1 MRPIKLELQA
11 FGPYKEKTSLDF
23 TDLGD
28 QNLFLISGS
37 TGAGKTTIFDAI
49 VYALYGKTSGSSR
62 DINELKSQLAED
74 ESLAYVRLTFM
85 IHGKTYTV
93 KRIPKQKRPTKRGL
107 IREQNAEVTLEGE
120 DFSLSKTQ
128 EVDNKLVEVLGLSA
142 DQFRQI
148 VMLPQGEFKKLL
160 EASSGEKEAILRT
173 IFHTDYLD
181 RFQQA
186 IAERFKQANQ
196 EVGTLKK
203 QVDQHSQS
211 FVTFA
216 DNKTEQAKEQD
227 GNQSENQTG
236 VSENALTEKD
246 RVQNWVDQ
254 EDYQALSE
262 WAGQKSSEMDQE
274 TAQLSQ
280 EITAAEAKIQKLEGY
295 IQLLTKQDELVQQEA
310 SIKEREAAIV
320 GKRQALNQYQTTQD
334 AYRLIQQIQK
344 LTDRQEQLQVLMNEK
359 TNLLQEADGR
369 LQAVKAEQADWQDRI
384 DLVDSLRAELQ
395 DLAIQENKWDNYLM
409 QEGRLIKQVAH
420 GQSLTE
426 QAKKLTS
433 QIQDQEKVIESG
445 EISLKKL
452 QAELDKVG
460 DISQQQASM
469 DNKSYQYNLLVK
481 SYQDMVKTNQEIA
494 DLSAQVEADQKDYQ
508 AKVDE
513 RNRLE
518 LAYSQNLAGELASQ
532 LVEGQPCLVC
542 GSIHHP
548 APAVQQEG
556 AVTKEMVE
564 AGVDATQA
572 AFQLYSSKAERLS
585 AIQETFD
592 RMASDQNIKGLAA
605 EATSNEEKLAIWQT
619 QLDKEAADIQQ
630 GKAHLDKLSQTKQDL
645 DKQINEMSKQVDD
658 AKKAL
663 NNKHVEA
670 STLKGQSESNQ
681 STVEELRTEI
691 DQLKGQLVGDSK
703 AVVTAE
709 YQAKHKTLEE
719 ITAKDQALKSQLDKY
734 QQEVAKLTTQ
744 ITGYNDQIEQGQ
756 VELKAD
762 QTALDEAMADR
773 QESQEDIRQIHENQ
787 EDWQGIESEIQHF
800 DNEVYAFKE
809 NKTANQNQIE
819 TAGLDKKADTYQM
832 DIEQERL
839 KLNKLKDAKDQVI
852 SIKAQLDHAI
862 YLFKDSFASYQEKGR
877 HFGELSLLNKV
888 ANGKE
893 KAYGYISF
901 ERYILG
907 LYFDEILQYANERL
921 MAMTQMRYEFRRIV
935 EGQSGAGAK
944 GLDLAVF
951 DYQAGGKRSVQ
962 SLSGGEGFK
971 ASLALALGL
980 SDVIQNDA
988 GGIEIGTLFIDEGFG
1003 TLDQESLQ
1011 QAIETLTD
1019 LQQASGR
1026 IVGIISH
1033 VAELKQQIP
1042 VHLQVSASNDG
1053 SKAFFTGVQ

>member
-1 MRPIKLELQA
+1 MRPIKLELQS

-23 TDLGD
+23 TNLGD

-74 ESLAYVRLTFM
+74 ESVAYVRLTFM

-93 KRIPKQKRPTKRGL
+93 ERIPKQKRPTKRGL

-120 DFSLSKTQ
+120 GFSLSKTQ
-128 EVDNKLVEVLGLSA
+128 EVDSKLVEVLGLSA

-216 DNKTEQAKEQD
+216 DNEVIAIE
-227 GNQSENQTG
+227 ENGDEEVDTADK
-236 VSENALTEKD
+236 SLTEKD

-254 EDYQALSE
+254 EDYQNLSE
-262 WAGQKSSEMDQE
+262 WAGTKVADLDQKNAD
-274 TAQLSQ
+274 LSQ
-280 EITAAEAKIQKLEGY
+280 QITGFESTIQQLEGF
-295 IQLLTKQDELVQQEA
+295 IKLLARQDKLHHQEA
-310 SIKEREAAIV
+310 SIKEREATITSERTSL
-320 GKRQALNQYQTTQD
+320 KQYRETQN
-334 AYRLIQQIQK
+334 AYQLIQQIQK
-344 LTDRQEQLQVLMNEK
+344 QAHKQGQLQKLVNEK
-359 TNLLQEADGR
+359 TSLLQEANGR
-369 LQAVKAEQADWQDRI
+369 LQTVKAEQADWQDQI
-384 DLVDSLRAELQ
+384 QQVDSLRSELQ

-409 QEGRLIKQVAH
+409 QEGSLTKQVAY

-426 QAKKLTS
+426 QATKLTN
-433 QIQDQEKVIESG
+433 QIQDQEKAFEAG
-445 EISLKKL
+445 QASLKKL
-452 QAELDKVG
+452 QAELEQVG
-460 DISQQQASM
+460 DINQQQVLV
-469 DNKSYQYNLLVK
+469 DQKIYQYNLLEK
-481 SYQDMVKTNQEIA
+481 NYQDMVKTNQQIA
-494 DLSAQVEADQKDYQ
+494 DLTVQVEADQKVYQ

-548 APAVQQEG
+548 TPAAMQED

-564 AGVDATQA
+564 AGVDAAQT
-572 AFQLYSSKAERLS
+572 AFQSYSSKAERLS
-585 AIQETFD
+585 AVQGTFD
-592 RMASDQNIKGLAA
+592 RITADQAIEGIATD
-605 EATSNEEKLAIWQT
+605 ATSNYEKLEVWRVH
-619 QLDKEAADIQQ
+619 LDKEAVDIQQ
-630 GKAHLDKLSQTKQDL
+630 GKSHLDKLCQTKQAL
-645 DKQINEMSKQVDD
+645 DKQINELTKQVDE
-658 AKKAL
+658 AKATL
-663 NNKHVEA
+663 NNMQFEA
-670 STLKGQSESNQ
+670 STLKGQTASNESA
-681 STVEELRTEI
+681 VEELRKEI
-691 DQLKGQLVGDSK
+691 DQLKGQLVGNSK

-709 YQAKHKTLEE
+709 YQAKNKTLAE
-719 ITAKDQALKSQLDKY
+719 IITKDQELKTQLDKHL
-734 QQEVAKLTTQ
+734 QEVAQLTTQ
-744 ITGYNDQIEQGQ
+744 IAGYKDQIKQGQ
-756 VELKAD
+756 VELEAD
-762 QTALDEAMADR
+762 QTALDEVMADR
-773 QESQEDIRQIHENQ
+773 QESQEDIRQIHESQ
-787 EDWQGIESEIQHF
+787 KDWAAIESEIQRF
-800 DNEVYAFKE
+800 DNEVYAFNE
-809 NKTANQNQIE
+809 NKATNQKEIE
-819 TAGLDKKADTYQM
+819 TASLDKNAETYQVEI
-832 DIEQERL
+832 DQERV
-839 KLNKLKDAKDQVI
+839 KLAEFKARKDQVI
-852 SIKAQLDHAI
+852 SIKAQLEHAI

-951 DYQAGGKRSVQ
+951 DYQAGGERSVQ

-1011 QAIETLTD
+1011 QAIETLNE

>member
-211 FVTFA
+211 FVTFVDIKA
-216 DNKTEQAKEQD
+216 EQAKEKD
-227 GNQSENQTG
+227 ENQTG
-236 VSENALTEKD
+236 ISEIALTEKD
-246 RVQNWVDQ
+246 RLQNWVDQ

-262 WAGQKSSEMDQE
+262 WAERKSSEFDQE
-274 TAQLSQ
+274 SAQLSQ
-280 EITAAEAKIQKLEGY
+280 EIISSEARIQNLEGY
-295 IQLLTKQDELVQQEA
+295 IQLLTRQDELVQQEA
-310 SIKEREAAIV
+310 SIKERETAIV
-320 GKRQALNQYQTTQD
+320 GKRQALNQYRTTQD

-359 TNLLQEADGR
+359 TNLLQDADGR

-384 DLVDSLRAELQ
+384 DQVDSLRAELQ

-409 QEGRLIKQVAH
+409 QEGSLTKQVAH
-420 GQSLTE
+420 GHSLAE

-433 QIQDQEKVIESG
+433 QIQDQEKVVEAG

-452 QAELDKVG
+452 QAESDKVG

-469 DNKSYQYNLLVK
+469 DNKSYRYNLLVE
-481 SYQDMVKTNQEIA
+481 SYQDMVKTNQQITN
-494 DLSAQVEADQKDYQ
+494 LSAQVEADQNDYQ

-513 RNRLE
+513 RNRME
-518 LAYSQNLAGELASQ
+518 LTYSQNLAGELASQ

-548 APAVQQEG
+548 APAAAQED

-564 AGVDATQA
+564 VGVEAAQT
-572 AFQLYSSKAERLS
+572 AFQSYSSKAERLS
-585 AIQETFD
+585 VIQGTFD
-592 RMASDQNIKGLAA
+592 RIIADQDIEGISTD
-605 EATSNEEKLAIWQT
+605 ATSNNEKLEVWRAH
-619 QLDKEAADIQQ
+619 LDKEAVDIQQ
-630 GKAHLDKLSQTKQDL
+630 GKSQLDKLFQTKQDL
-645 DKQINEMSKQVDD
+645 DKQINETSKQVDD
-658 AKKAL
+658 AKKVL
-663 NNKHVEA
+663 NNMQIEA
-670 STLKGQSESNQ
+670 STIKGQTASNQ
-681 STVEELRTEI
+681 SAVEELRKEI
-691 DQLKGQLVGDSK
+691 DRLKGQLVGNSR

-709 YQAKHKTLEE
+709 YQAKNKTLVE
-719 ITAKDQALKSQLDKY
+719 ITAKDQELKSQLDKY
-734 QQEVAKLTTQ
+734 HQEVAQLTTQ
-744 ITGYNDQIEQGQ
+744 IAGYKDQIKQGQ

-773 QESQEDIRQIHENQ
+773 QESQADIRQIHENQ
-787 EDWQGIESEIQHF
+787 EDWQSIESEIQRF

-809 NKTANQNQIE
+809 NKATNQKEIE

-832 DIEQERL
+832 YVDQERL
-839 KLNKLKDAKDQVI
+839 KLNEFKDAKEQII
-852 SIKAQLDHAI
+852 SVKAQLDHAI
-862 YLFKDSFASYQEKGR
+862 YLFKDSFAAYQEKGR

-921 MAMTQMRYEFRRIV
+921 MAMTQVRYEFRRIV
-935 EGQSGAGAK
+935 EGQSGPGAK

-951 DYQAGGKRSVQ
+951 DYQAGGERSVQ

-1033 VAELKQQIP
+1033 VAELKQQIS

>member
-160 EASSGEKEAILRT
+160 EASSSEKEAILRT

-211 FVTFA
+211 FVTFV
-216 DNKTEQAKEQD
+216 DNKIEQAKEKV
-227 GNQSENQTG
+227 GNQTE

-254 EDYQALSE
+254 EDYLALSE
-262 WAGQKSSEMDQE
+262 WAGRKSSEFSQE
-274 TAQLSQ
+274 SAQLSQ
-280 EITAAEAKIQKLEGY
+280 EITASEARIQKLEGY
-295 IQLLTKQDELVQQEA
+295 IQLLTRQDELAQQEA

-320 GKRQALNQYQTTQD
+320 GKRQALNQYRTTQD

-359 TNLLQEADGR
+359 MNLLQEADSR
-369 LQAVKAEQADWQDRI
+369 LQAVKAEQADWQDRV
-384 DLVDSLRAELQ
+384 DQVDSLRAELQ

-409 QEGRLIKQVAH
+409 QEGSLVKQVAH
-420 GQSLTE
+420 GQSLAE
-426 QAKKLTS
+426 QTKKLTS
-433 QIQDQEKVIESG
+433 QIQAQEKVVEAG

-481 SYQDMVKTNQEIA
+481 SYQDMVKTNQQISE
-494 DLSAQVEADQKDYQ
+494 LSTQVEADQKNYQ
-508 AKVDE
+508 AKVDD

-572 AFQLYSSKAERLS
+572 AFQQYSSKAERLS

-592 RMASDQNIKGLAA
+592 QMVSDQNIKGLAA
-605 EATSNEEKLAIWQT
+605 ETTSNEEKLAIWQT

-630 GKAHLDKLSQTKQDL
+630 VKAHLDKLSQTKQDL
-645 DKQINEMSKQVDD
+645 DKQINETSKQVDD
-658 AKKAL
+658 AKNAL
-663 NNKHVEA
+663 NNKQIEA

-681 STVEELRTEI
+681 SAVEELRIEI
-691 DQLKGQLVGDSK
+691 DQLKGRLVGDSK

-709 YQAKHKTLEE
+709 YQAKNKTLAE
-719 ITAKDQALKSQLDKY
+719 ITAKDQELQSQLDKY
-734 QQEVAKLTTQ
+734 HQEVAQLTTQ
-744 ITGYNDQIEQGQ
+744 IAGYKDQIKQGQ
-756 VELKAD
+756 VELKAN

-773 QESQEDIRQIHENQ
+773 QESQEDIRHIHEKQ
-787 EDWQGIESEIQHF
+787 EDWQGIESEIQRF
-800 DNEVYAFKE
+800 DNELYAFKE
-809 NKTANQNQIE
+809 NKAANQKQMAS
-819 TAGLDKKADTYQM
+819 AGLDKKADTYQM
-832 DIEQERL
+832 YIDQERL
-839 KLNKLKDAKDQVI
+839 KLNEFKDAKDQII
-852 SIKAQLDHAI
+852 SVKAQLDHAI
-862 YLFKDSFASYQEKGR
+862 YLFKDSFAAYQEKGR

-951 DYQAGGKRSVQ
+951 DYQAGGERSVQ

-1011 QAIETLTD
+1011 QAIETLTN

-1033 VAELKQQIP
+1033 VAELKQQIS